1 MKVCFVITSFSFF
14 ISHRHELLKELA
26 LKHNIFLVTDLSG
39 VSTASIQEIEDQNIQ
54 LIHLPKRKKLTF
66 KYFFKYLNG
75 LKDAIQNIGPDC
87 VFLVTLELTI
97 YGAIISRLYNS
108 KCKWNF
114 IISGIGPFYN
124 TPNLRYKLF
133 KSILAINIKF
143 VIDKNK
149 SMFIFQNPDNLQL
162 FIQNGLIKK
171 INSTIIFGNGINI
184 LENNL
189 VDYNTVQPRFCFV
202 GRLAKSKGIV
212 EFITASKMINQTY
225 PDIEFL
231 VAGEYHIGAED
242 YCSVEFYNS
251 IKKLSHI
258 KFHSHLD
265 HSQVSKIYKNGDVFV
280 LPSYGEGLPKAAL
293 EAASLSLPLI
303 LSDVPGCRECI
314 DNNGILV
321 EYKNPESLK
330 QAMEVFINK
339 PQLINTLGKKSL
351 DICNRKFSIE
361 KIVNDFNKLI
371 LR

>member
-26 LKHNIFLVTDLSG
+26 LKHNVFLITDLSG
-39 VSTASIQEIEDQNIQ
+39 VSPASIQEIEDQNIE

-66 KYFFKYLNG
+66 KHFFKYLNG
-75 LKDAIQNIGPDC
+75 LRDAIQKIDPDS
-87 VFLVTLELTI
+87 VFLVTLELTL

-114 IISGIGPFYN
+114 IISGIGPFYDA
-124 TPNLRYKLF
+124 PKLRYRLF

-149 SMFIFQNPDNLQL
+149 STFIFQNRDNLQL
-162 FIQNGLIKK
+162 FIQNGLIKR
-171 INSTIIFGNGINI
+171 INSTIIFGNGISF
-184 LENNL
+184 LESNL
-189 VDYNTVQPRFCFV
+189 TDCPTMPPRFCFV

-231 VAGEYHIGAED
+231 VAGEFQVGSED
-242 YCSVEFYNS
+242 YCSVEFYDS
-251 IKKLSHI
+251 IKKLPHI
-258 KFHSHLD
+258 KFHGSLE
-265 HSQVSKIYKNGDVFV
+265 HSQVSKIYQNGDVFV

-293 EAASLSLPLI
+293 QAASLSLPLI

-321 EYKNPESLK
+321 KHKNPESLK
-330 QAMEVFINK
+330 QAMEEFINK
-339 PQLINTLGKKSL
+339 PQLINTMGEKSL
-351 DICNRKFSIE
+351 AICSRKFSIE
-361 KIVNDFNKLI
+361 KIVKDFNKLI